1 MTPRA
6 PWLLVIILL
15 ALLTGVITAWTWTKL
30 GTTTLEALKAGGGAG
45 AFTFGAGI
53 TTFYFCS

>member
-1 MTPRA
+1 MTARI

-15 ALLTGVITAWTWTKL
+15 ALLAGTIIAWIWTRF
-30 GTTTLEALKAGGGAG
+30 GTTPLEALKAGGGAG

-53 TTFYFCS
+53 TTFYFFS

>member
-1 MTPRA
+1 M
-6 PWLLVIILL
+6 IILL
-15 ALLTGVITAWTWTKL
+15 ALLIGTITAWMWTSF

-53 TTFYFCS
+53 TTFYFFS